1 MFPSFSSDSKVT
13 FIFQQYSFD
22 INSFISSCL
31 IPSTFKTQN
40 NCFLFPLPYISSLH
54 HSASKVCS
62 VCTTSPLLIISNA
75 HFDKS
80 NSIFISGE
88 KTLTICTK
96 LSSCSS
102 FLAMIFRLFMIK
114 RWLIFHPLLPF
125 QFFLKSE
132 SVVSWTLQI
141 KVVTKYQSEIY
152 HVSFL
157 HFQVFDCLPQGL
169 CSYSSYFYPIIPE
182 HFLLILTTSLI
193 SLSNYAGPCCML
205 DSN

>member
-1 MFPSFSSDSKVT
+1 MTFSVFLSSDWSSCFVHYIILAPYLTNDTARLFIDTMFLSFSSDSKVS

-54 HSASKVCS
+54 HSASNVCS

-114 RWLIFHPLLPF
+114 R
-125 QFFLKSE
+125 
-132 SVVSWTLQI
+132 
-141 KVVTKYQSEIY
+141 
-152 HVSFL
+152 
-157 HFQVFDCLPQGL
+157 
-169 CSYSSYFYPIIPE
+169 
-182 HFLLILTTSLI
+182 
-193 SLSNYAGPCCML
+193 
-205 DSN
+205 

>member
-54 HSASKVCS
+54 HSASNVCS

-102 FLAMIFRLFMIK
+102 FLAMIFTLPPLGLFLGIYFTTDNLVLGAVIGFGAHFVILAFSSK
-114 RWLIFHPLLPF
+114 ISK
-125 QFFLKSE
+125 FL
-132 SVVSWTLQI
+132 
-141 KVVTKYQSEIY
+141 TKLMS
-152 HVSFL
+152 
-157 HFQVFDCLPQGL
+157 
-169 CSYSSYFYPIIPE
+169 
-182 HFLLILTTSLI
+182 
-193 SLSNYAGPCCML
+193 
-205 DSN
+205 